1 MQKLFSAALAA
12 VLCLGAVIS
21 FPHPAHSD
29 LSASLEEEPAYN
41 SMLPD
46 YGIMLLEG
54 KFPDGAGDIQ

>member
-29 LSASLEEEPAYN
+29 LSASLEKEPAYN
-41 SMLPD
+41 
-46 YGIMLLEG
+46 IMLLEG